1 MNSGTAVSRFE
12 TAGNL
17 ETQPASWWAVGSVS
31 LGSFATVTTE
41 FLPVGL
47 LPDIARDLGTSV
59 SHAGLMMAVPGV
71 LAAISAPSCIA
82 LFSHVDR
89 KRLLLCLL
97 SILLVSN
104 LIVALS
110 EQFWLTL
117 TGRVLLGF
125 ALGGFWTIAGSL
137 GPRLRP
143 GKEGVKAT
151 AYVLA
156 GVSIGTVAGI
166 PAGTVIGEAFG
177 WRAAFETAAVV
188 TVAVGLLIATLL
200 PALPGER
207 SAGIGQ
213 MLSLAG
219 EQKIRR
225 MFAAALLIYV
235 GHFAAYTYLA
245 PFVMESAN
253 IKGQALGVLLF
264 AFGLAAVAGNL
275 AGGALAAR
283 NAPSSVLIM
292 TLLMLGSLSALLMFV
307 GNPWLLWPV
316 TLVWGFAF
324 GMIPITTQIWCFD
337 ASNGR
342 VEGVQALLV
351 CVVNLSIGGGAFIG
365 GLVSESAG
373 FTAAIVTGAVCAAL
387 SMATVAW
394 SLRRSPAVTCAD

>member
-1 MNSGTAVSRFE
+1 M
-12 TAGNL
+12 
-17 ETQPASWWAVGSVS
+17 
-31 LGSFATVTTE
+31 
-41 FLPVGL
+41 
-47 LPDIARDLGTSV
+47 
-59 SHAGLMMAVPGV
+59 
-71 LAAISAPSCIA
+71 
-82 LFSHVDR
+82 
-89 KRLLLCLL
+89 
-97 SILLVSN
+97 
-104 LIVALS
+104 
-110 EQFWLTL
+110 
-117 TGRVLLGF
+117 
-125 ALGGFWTIAGSL
+125 
-137 GPRLRP
+137 
-143 GKEGVKAT
+143 
-151 AYVLA
+151 
-156 GVSIGTVAGI
+156 
-166 PAGTVIGEAFG
+166 
-177 WRAAFETAAVV
+177 
-188 TVAVGLLIATLL
+188 
-200 PALPGER
+200 
-207 SAGIGQ
+207 
-213 MLSLAG
+213 
-219 EQKIRR
+219 
-225 MFAAALLIYV
+225 
-235 GHFAAYTYLA
+235 
-245 PFVMESAN
+245 
-253 IKGQALGVLLF
+253 LLF

>member
-1 MNSGTAVSRFE
+1 MSRFE
-12 TAGNL
+12 TAANL
-17 ETQPASWWAVGSVS
+17 ETRPASWWAVGSVS

-47 LPDIARDLGTSV
+47 LPDIARDLETTV
-59 SHAGLMMAVPGV
+59 SHAGLMMAVPGL

-89 KRLLLCLL
+89 KRLLLGLL
-97 SILLVSN
+97 SILLASN

-117 TGRVLLGF
+117 AGRVLLGF

-137 GPRLRP
+137 GPRLRQ
-143 GKEGVKAT
+143 GREGVKAT

-166 PAGTVIGEAFG
+166 PAGTLIGEAFG

-188 TVAVGLLIATLL
+188 TVVVGMLIATLL

-207 SAGIGQ
+207 SAGLNQ

-245 PFVMESAN
+245 PFVQDAAS
-253 IKGQALGVLLF
+253 IKGQALGLLLF

-292 TLLMLGSLSALLMFV
+292 TVLMLGSLTLLLFV
-307 GNPWLLWPV
+307 GIPWLLWPV
-316 TLVWGFAF
+316 ILVWGFAF

-365 GLVSESAG
+365 GLVSEGAG
-373 FTAAIVTGAVCAAL
+373 FSAAIVTGAVCAAL
-387 SMATVAW
+387 SVATVGM
-394 SLRRSPAVTCAD
+394 SLRRSKRVTCAG

>member
-1 MNSGTAVSRFE
+1 
-12 TAGNL
+12 
-17 ETQPASWWAVGSVS
+17 
-31 LGSFATVTTE
+31 
-41 FLPVGL
+41 
-47 LPDIARDLGTSV
+47 
-59 SHAGLMMAVPGV
+59 MAVPGI

-89 KRLLLCLL
+89 KRLLLGLL
-97 SILLVSN
+97 SILLASN

-110 EQFWLTL
+110 THFWLTL
-117 TGRVLLGF
+117 AGRVLLGF

-166 PAGTVIGEAFG
+166 PAGTLIGEAFG

-188 TVAVGLLIATLL
+188 TVAVGVLIATLL

-207 SAGIGQ
+207 SAGISQ

-219 EQKIRR
+219 EQRIRR

-245 PFVMESAN
+245 PFVQEFAH
-253 IKGQALGVLLF
+253 IQGQALGALLF

-283 NAPSSVLIM
+283 SAPSSVLIM
-292 TLLMLGSLSALLMFV
+292 TLLMLGSLTALLMFV

-316 TLVWGFAF
+316 ILVWGFAF
-324 GMIPITTQIWCFD
+324 GMIPITTQIWCFE
-337 ASNGR
+337 ASNDR

-365 GLVSESAG
+365 GAVSARAG
-373 FTAAIVTGAVCAAL
+373 FTAAIVIGAVCAAL
-387 SMATVAW
+387 SVITVLLAM
-394 SLRRSPAVTCAD
+394 RSSRAVSCTE